1 MKKIISLMLS
11 LIMVLVLTVGCTNS
25 NEEAKKEEST
35 PSNIKVVTPAGTPT
49 LSMIK
54 MFKENPHIGD
64 NISVSY
70 ESVKSTDLL
79 TSKILSK
86 EADIFIVPTNLAA
99 NLYNKNSGYKIAT
112 STVWG
117 TFYLVGN
124 EKVSNWDD
132 LKGKEIDMIG
142 RGLTP
147 DAIFRYLLIQN
158 NIDPDKDVKL
168 NYFGGASELATNFIS
183 GKSDLSLM
191 PEPMLTKA
199 LTKRSDSRVLIDL
212 QKDWEKATK
221 LNSSYPQASLIV
233 SEELINN
240 HPDAVKSFLGEYK
253 KSVNWVNQNPSEAG
267 EYYEELNMGL
277 TKMIVEKSIKRCNI
291 EYVSAKDAKESID
304 KYLNVLFEYNSKLVG
319 GKLVDEDFYFTK

>member
-1 MKKIISLMLS
+1 MKKILS
-11 LIMVLVLTVGCTNS
+11 LILGLVIVVVLFVGCTS
-25 NEEAKKEEST
+25 TNEQIQKEST
-35 PSNIKVVTPAGTPT
+35 PLNIKVATPAGTPT
-49 LSMIK
+49 ISMIK
-54 MFKENPHIGD
+54 MFKENPSID
-64 NISVSY
+64 NNVSISY
-70 ESVKSTDLL
+70 ESVKSTDILS
-79 TSKILSK
+79 SKILSN

-99 NLYNKNSGYKIAT
+99 NLYNKNSGYKIAA

-124 EKVSNWDD
+124 QDVSNWGD

-183 GKSDLSLM
+183 GKSNFSLM

-199 LTKRSDSRVLIDL
+199 LIKRNDSKILIDL
-212 QKDWEKATK
+212 QKEWKTNTK

-233 SEELINN
+233 SEKLINN
-240 HPDAVKSFLGEYK
+240 HPEFVKSFLDEYE
-253 KSVNWVNQNPSEAG
+253 KSIDWVNQNPSEAG
-267 EYYEELNMGL
+267 KYCEELDMGL
-277 TKMIVEKSIKRCNI
+277 SKNIVEKSIQRCNI
-291 EYVSAKDAKESID
+291 DYVSSKNAKEAIE
-304 KYLNVLFEYNSKLVG
+304 KYLSILFEYDSKLVG

>member
-1 MKKIISLMLS
+1 MRKILS
-11 LIMVLVLTVGCTNS
+11 LILGVIMILALTVGCTNN
-25 NEEAKKEEST
+25 NEEAKKESK
-35 PSNIKVVTPAGTPT
+35 PLDIKVATPAGTPT

-54 MFKENPHIGD
+54 MFKENPSIGE
-64 NISVSY
+64 NVSVSY
-70 ESVKSTDLL
+70 ESVKATDIL

-99 NLYNKNSGYKIAT
+99 NLYNKDSDYKVAA

-124 EKVSNWDD
+124 EEISNWED

-147 DAIFRYLLIQN
+147 DAIFRYLLTQN

-183 GKSDLSLM
+183 GKSNLALM
-191 PEPMLTKA
+191 PEPMLTKV
-199 LTKRSDSRVLIDL
+199 LTKRDDSKVVIDL
-212 QKDWEKATK
+212 QEEWQTATK
-221 LNSSYPQASLIV
+221 LNSSYPQASVIV
-233 SEELINN
+233 SDELIKNN
-240 HPDAVKSFLGEYK
+240 PQAVKTFLTEYE
-253 KSVNWVNQNPSEAG
+253 KSIKWMNENPSEAG
-267 EYYEELNMGL
+267 KYYEELDMGMN
-277 TKMIVEKSIKRCNI
+277 KVIVEKSIKRCNI
-291 EYVSAKDAKESID
+291 DYVSANDAKEAID
-304 KYLNVLFEYNSKLVG
+304 KYLNVLFEYNPKLVG

>member
-1 MKKIISLMLS
+1 MRKILS
-11 LIMVLVLTVGCTNS
+11 LIVSIIMILVLTVGCTNT
-25 NEEAKKEEST
+25 NEEVKKESK
-35 PSNIKVVTPAGTPT
+35 SLDIKVATPAGTPT

-54 MFKENPHIGD
+54 MFKENPSIGD

-70 ESVKSTDLL
+70 ESVKATDIL

-99 NLYNKNSGYKIAT
+99 NLYNKDSGYKIAA

-124 EKVSNWDD
+124 EEISNWED

-147 DAIFRYLLIQN
+147 DAIFRYLLTKN

-183 GKSDLSLM
+183 GKSNLSLM
-191 PEPMLTKA
+191 PEPMLTKV
-199 LTKRSDSRVLIDL
+199 LTKRHNSKVVIDL
-212 QKDWEKATK
+212 QEEWQIATK
-221 LNSSYPQASLIV
+221 LDSSYPQASIIV
-233 SEELINN
+233 SEELIKKN
-240 HPDAVKSFLGEYK
+240 PDAVKTFLSEYE
-253 KSVNWVNQNPSEAG
+253 KSINWMNENPSEAG
-267 EYYEELNMGL
+267 KYYEELDMGIN
-277 TKMIVEKSIKRCNI
+277 KVIIEKSIKRCNI
-291 EYVSAKDAKESID
+291 KYVSANDAKEAID
-304 KYLNVLFEYNSKLVG
+304 KYLNVLFEYNPKLVG
-319 GKLVDEDFYFTK
+319 GKLVDEDCYFTK

>member
-1 MKKIISLMLS
+1 MKKVLS
-11 LIMVLVLTVGCTNS
+11 LILSVIMILALTVGCTS
-25 NEEAKKEEST
+25 TNEEAKKEST
-35 PSNIKVVTPAGTPT
+35 PLDIKVATPAGTPT

-54 MFKENPHIGD
+54 MFKENPSIGD
-64 NISVSY
+64 NVSISY

-99 NLYNKNSGYKIAT
+99 NLYNKNSGYKIAA

-124 EKVSNWDD
+124 EQVFNWED

-147 DAIFRYLLIQN
+147 DAIFRYLLTQN

-183 GKSDLSLM
+183 GKNDLSLM
-191 PEPMLTKA
+191 HEPMLTKA
-199 LTKRSDSRVLIDL
+199 LMKRTDSKVVIDL
-212 QKDWEKATK
+212 QDEWGKATK

-240 HPDAVKSFLGEYK
+240 HPDVVENFLSEYK
-253 KSVNWVNQNPSEAG
+253 KSINWINENPSEAG
-267 EYYEELNMGL
+267 KYYEELDEGIN
-277 TKMIVEKSIKRCNI
+277 KVIVEKSIQRCNI
-291 EYVSAKDAKESID
+291 DYVSAKDAKTAID
-304 KYLNVLFEYNSKLVG
+304 KYLNVLFEYNAKLVG